1 MSTFTAKTVDEAIK
15 KGLSELNLNK
25 DNSKINIVQNSRKG
39 FLGIGKRDAIVEIDK
54 IVTSQPKQVNNDE
67 QTNNNSKSEAHF
79 DEETKVKTK
88 SRKDAN
94 EEAVEDLIAY
104 LAPIVKELGIEAKL
118 DYEVI
123 NRKFARIN
131 FQTDQ
136 EGILIGKHGLT
147 INALQSLA
155 QIYLNHL
162 GFSRL
167 LIQLDTAD
175 YRHRRVG
182 TLKKLAEKTAREA
195 VATGQP
201 VYLDPMPSFER
212 KVIHTQL
219 ENSSHVETYSSGRD
233 PYRSVV
239 VEAKII

>member
-94 EEAVEDLIAY
+94 EEAIEDLIAY

-175 YRHRRVG
+175 YRHRRVE

-195 VATGQP
+195 VATGLP

>member
-1 MSTFTAKTVDEAIK
+1 MSTFTAKTVDEAIE

-54 IVTSQPKQVNNDE
+54 IVTSQPKKNNNE
-67 QTNNNSKSEAHF
+67 YTNNNSRLESYL
-79 DEETKVKTK
+79 DEKTEVKTK

-94 EEAVEDLIAY
+94 EEAVENLVTY
-104 LAPIVKELGIEAKL
+104 LKPIVKELGIEAKL

-131 FQTDQ
+131 FKTDQ

-175 YRHRRVG
+175 YRHRRVE

>member
-1 MSTFTAKTVDEAIK
+1 MSTFTAKTVDEAIE
-15 KGLSELNLNK
+15 KGLSELNIDK
-25 DNSKINIVQNSRKG
+25 DNSKINIVQKGRKG
-39 FLGIGKRDAIVEIDK
+39 FLGIGKRNAIVEIDK
-54 IVTSQPKQVNNDE
+54 IITPQPKNTNNDE
-67 QTNNNSKSEAHF
+67 QKNNNSKLEAHL
-79 DEETKVKTK
+79 DEEKTK
-88 SRKDAN
+88 TRKDAN
-94 EEAVEDLIAY
+94 EEAIESLVGY
-104 LAPIVKELGIEAKL
+104 LKPIVNELGIEATL

-131 FQTDQ
+131 FKTDQ

-175 YRHRRVG
+175 YRHRRVE

>member
-1 MSTFTAKTVDEAIK
+1 MSTFTAKTVDEAIE

-39 FLGIGKRDAIVEIDK
+39 FLGIGKKDSIVEIDK
-54 IVTSQPKQVNNDE
+54 IVTSQPKQSNDDK
-67 QTNNNSKSEAHF
+67 QINNNLKSETHLN
-79 DEETKVKTK
+79 EETEVKTK

-94 EEAVEDLIAY
+94 EEAVEDLVAY

-155 QIYLNHL
+155 QLYLNHL

-175 YRHRRVG
+175 YRHRRVE

>member
-1 MSTFTAKTVDEAIK
+1 MSTFTAKTVDEAIE

-54 IVTSQPKQVNNDE
+54 IVTSQPKQSNNDK
-67 QTNNNSKSEAHF
+67 QINNNLKSEAHL
-79 DEETKVKTK
+79 DEETEVKTK
-88 SRKDAN
+88 SRKDSN
-94 EEAVEDLIAY
+94 EEAVEDLVAY
-104 LAPIVKELGIEAKL
+104 LAPIIKELGIEAKL

-175 YRHRRVG
+175 YRYRRVE

>member
-94 EEAVEDLIAY
+94 EEAIEDLIAY

-175 YRHRRVG
+175 YRHRRVE